1 MRFVETP
8 VKGAYVIDLEPV
20 QDARGFFARA
30 WCQNELE
37 SRGLV
42 GRVAQS
48 NLSFNVAKGTLRG
61 LHYQVAPHEEVKFIR
76 CIAGSIFD
84 VIVDLRPDSPTFRAW
99 FGVELSAENRKML
112 YVPKGFAHGYQ
123 TLVDL
128 AEVFYLTSEF
138 YAPKH
143 ERGVRWNDP
152 AFGICW
158 PLPPVAISARDQAF
172 PDFA

>member
-8 VKGAYVIDLEPV
+8 LKGAYVIELEPV

-30 WCQNELE
+30 WCENELE

-42 GRVAQS
+42 GRVAQT
-48 NLSFNVAKGTLRG
+48 NLSFNVTKGTLRG
-61 LHYQVAPHEEVKFIR
+61 LHYQVTPHEEVKFIR

-84 VIVDLRPDSPTFRAW
+84 VMVDLRPDSPTLRAW

-123 TLVDL
+123 TMVDR

-138 YAPKH
+138 YAPTY

-152 AFGICW
+152 AFGISW
-158 PLPPVAISARDQAF
+158 PLAPVAMSARDQAF